1 MIIIFFNLNQ
11 SYPQL
16 VLFLLN
22 FNSGVYKIVRVKRNT
37 FLVNILAEIIQQM
50 YDHSERKRK
59 KREKERKERKKKN
72 PEKYNTYIK
81 KNRLSMVIVRS

>member
-50 YDHSERKRK
+50 YDRSERKRK
-59 KREKERKERKKKN
+59 KREKERKEREKKTRKVQ
-72 PEKYNTYIK
+72 YVY
-81 KNRLSMVIVRS
+81 